1 MTCSLDVNLLLLR
14 DTPLYEIIDKKTT
27 YLGFNMADEE
37 INNFNEILF
46 EGQEEEESLVL
57 QENGNMQVYAV
68 DMDISDTM
76 GSLKAKASEA
86 MSTDLTDFSVWVL
99 SEKEMRDEET
109 LQQQCGTQEGQVQVQ
124 FVLHSDSGG
133 KKIDIIDVLK
143 QVEGNSEET
152 SINHKESPSP
162 AATGSKET
170 TQTPKVVRWIVCPA
184 FREIQKALKIPQNP
198 EDWGPYHVKH
208 WLTWATKQF
217 GIKGANKS
225 LWTMNGKTLCSLSHT
240 EFRQLLPQD
249 PDDVFFMHFELLK
262 STKCVA
268 VACDPESATPK
279 PLPPKGLPPTT
290 KMSAGNLG
298 ASRLAKSNTLK
309 LGQISSS
316 PVSSSDLTLGG
327 NSNSN
332 QQIQLWQ
339 FLLDLLT
346 DPKVYPIISWCGKE
360 GEFKLHQP
368 EVVAQLWGQRKCKP
382 NMNYE
387 KLSRALRY
395 YYDGDMLAKVAGKR
409 FVYKFVLDLKSVVGY
424 SAEEMHRQVE
434 ECAQREGL
442 HPHKFSPE

>member
-99 SEKEMRDEET
+99 SEKECLEMRDEET

-309 LGQISSS
+309 L
-316 PVSSSDLTLGG
+316 
-327 NSNSN
+327 
-332 QQIQLWQ
+332 
-339 FLLDLLT
+339 
-346 DPKVYPIISWCGKE
+346 VYPIISWCGKE